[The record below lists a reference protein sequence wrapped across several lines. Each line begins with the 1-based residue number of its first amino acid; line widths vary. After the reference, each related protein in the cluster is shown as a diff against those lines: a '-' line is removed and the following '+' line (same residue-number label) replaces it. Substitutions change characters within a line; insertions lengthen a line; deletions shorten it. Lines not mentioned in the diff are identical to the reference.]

1 MPDNQINSHDEPQGI
16 ARVLKLF
23 VDVRGVEVAALMLAF
38 VYYFLILSSYYVL
51 RPIRDEI
58 GAANGTDKL
67 PWIYTGT
74 LVTML
79 VANTLFSA
87 LVSRYTRR
95 KFIPI
100 AYRFLILNLGLFIL
114 LFRFWPQ
121 QSVWVGRAFFVWVS
135 VFNLFA
141 LSVFWSFMADMFNS
155 DQGKRLF
162 GFLSVGGTLGAI
174 AGSALTSS
182 LVQTIGPLKLLA
194 ISAVLIELSV
204 WCVRRFPMPE
214 PVKPVE
220 PAVAEKE
227 AEPVGGGFWSGIWHN
242 FRSPYLLGISGYML
256 LYAITSTVLTFQQA
270 SIAGAAY
277 ADRAA
282 RTAFFAKVD
291 LIVNVS
297 TILLQ
302 IFVTGRLIKKVGV
315 GATLAILPI
324 LSVAGFLALGFNSM
338 LVVLVIFLV
347 IRRAGN
353 FALARPAREVLFTV
367 ISREDK
373 YKSKNFIDTF
383 IYRGGDQ
390 IGAWSYRGLQVL
402 GLSMGAIS
410 LVAAPLAAVWT
421 LISIWLGR
429 RQAAMAAQAEME
441 VRKESVD
448 GPPKL
453 RLAG

>member
-1 MPDNQINSHDEPQGI
+1 MSDNQTNFNDEPRGV

-23 VDVRGVEVAALMLAF
+23 VDVRAAEVAALLLAF

-58 GAANGTDKL
+58 GAANGTEKL
-67 PWIYTGT
+67 PWMYTGT
-74 LVTML
+74 LLTML
-79 VANTLFSA
+79 VANALFSA

-95 KFIPI
+95 RFIPI
-100 AYRFLILNLGLFIL
+100 AYRFLIFNLGLFIL

-121 QSVWVGRAFFVWVS
+121 QNLWIGRVFFVWVS

-141 LSVFWSFMADMFNS
+141 LSVFWSFMADTFDS

-174 AGSALTSS
+174 AGSLLTSS
-182 LVQTIGPLKLLA
+182 LVQTIGALKLLA

-204 WCVRRFPMPE
+204 WCVRRFPAP
-214 PVKPVE
+214 KPVI
-220 PAVAEKE
+220 PAELPAAEKVE
-227 AEPVGGGFWSGIWHN
+227 TETVGGGFWSGIWRN
-242 FRSPYLLGISGYML
+242 FSSPYLLGISAYML
-256 LYAITSTVLTFQQA
+256 LYTITSTVLTFQQA

-277 ADRAA
+277 TDRAV

-297 TILLQ
+297 TIVLQ
-302 IFVTGRLIKKVGV
+302 IFITGRLIKKIGV

-324 LSVAGFLALGFNSM
+324 LSVAGFLALGFKSVLAL
-338 LVVLVIFLV
+338 LVVFLV

-367 ISREDK
+367 IPREDK

-383 IYRGGDQ
+383 IYRAGDQ
-390 IGAWSYRGLQVL
+390 VGAWSFRGLQGL
-402 GLSMGAIS
+402 GLSLGAIS
-410 LVAAPLAAVWT
+410 LVAAPLAAIWT
-421 LISIWLGR
+421 VVSIWLGW
-429 RQAAMAAQAEME
+429 RQAALARESAADQ
-441 VRKESVD
+441 VD
-448 GPPKL
+448 PPK
-453 RLAG
+453 